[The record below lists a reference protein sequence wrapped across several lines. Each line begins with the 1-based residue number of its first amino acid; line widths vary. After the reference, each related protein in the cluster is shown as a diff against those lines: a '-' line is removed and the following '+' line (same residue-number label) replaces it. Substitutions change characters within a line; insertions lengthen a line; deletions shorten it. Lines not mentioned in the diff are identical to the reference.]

1 MSELKEIWYAAGC
14 FWGAQKF
21 FKLVDGIEFTEVGF
35 ANGHTDNPTY
45 EEVYTDTTGYAECV
59 YVRYNPEKIS
69 LKKLTELYFKIIDPL
84 SLNKQ
89 GEDVGT
95 RYRTGVYYATK
106 FASKIPQSP
115 TEQEDLA
122 ILKEVFE
129 QVKKEL
135 NVNSMPVELQ
145 PLERFFPA
153 SEYHQDYLDKN
164 PGGYCHLNPELFRYA
179 RSLNSKG

>member
-21 FKLVDGIEFTEVGF
+21 FKLVNGVESTEVGF

-95 RYRTGVYYATK
+95 RYRTGVYYSEK
-106 FASKIPQSP
+106 
-115 TEQEDLA
+115 EDLTV
-122 ILKEVFE
+122 LKEVFDN
-129 QVKKEL
+129 VKKEL
-135 NVNSMPVELQ
+135 GVTSMPVELL

-179 RSLNSKG
+179 RSLNSKD